1 MTVLII
7 VVSVTVVI
15 SALCSLFE
23 ATLYS
28 TRMGMLEARAVGA
41 GWRSRA
47 ARHMMELKRNV
58 AEPTSAILILNTVA
72 NTAGAAV
79 AGMYAAQVLGPS
91 NVPAFSA
98 VLTLIILMFSEIIP
112 KTVGAISWQIMWPY
126 VVWPITFLRR
136 GLKPAVWLTRKLAD
150 LLTGG
155 KAHAAITEEEIQ
167 AVIRIGGAEGELS
180 AGELQLLTNV
190 FHFDE
195 TFVRQ
200 VMLPRRDIDFIDVHA
215 TLADCLA
222 TVEQTRHTRY
232 PVCEGSLDQVIGL
245 VHIKDLV
252 GLNPDAPFDL
262 RTLVRPLRTI
272 PDTMPISKLLRQM
285 QALRQHMAS
294 VTDEY
299 GSLVGLITLENIIEQ
314 LIGAV
319 RDEFDEETPEIVPEE
334 GGVYKVLGSLPLDR
348 LNRDLGLRLSSDEID
363 SISGLITEKIG
374 RMLRVGD
381 EVDLDGK
388 VHAEVVETQGGRA
401 TWVRLVLPEHRG

>member
-7 VVSVTVVI
+7 VVGVTVLI

-28 TRMGMLEARAVGA
+28 TRMGVLEAKAGGGRHAKRAN
-41 GWRSRA
+41 R
-47 ARHMMELKRNV
+47 MMQLKRNV

-98 VLTLIILMFSEIIP
+98 VLTLMILLFSEIIP
-112 KTVGAISWQIMWPY
+112 KTVGAISWQSIWPY
-126 VVWPITFLRR
+126 VVWPIAFLRR
-136 GLKPAVWLTRKLAD
+136 SLGPAVWLTRKLAN

-167 AVIRIGGAEGELS
+167 AVIRMGGAEGELS
-180 AGELQLLTNV
+180 AGELRLLTNV

-195 TFVRQ
+195 TYVRQ
-200 VMLPRRDIDFIDVHA
+200 VMLPRREIDIIDVNA
-215 TLADCLA
+215 SLSECLEIVA
-222 TVEQTRHTRY
+222 QTRHTRY
-232 PVCEGSLDQVIGL
+232 PVCDGSLDQVLGL

-252 GLNPDAPFDL
+252 GVAADGPFDL
-262 RTLVRPLRTI
+262 RSIMRPLRAI

-285 QALRQHMAS
+285 QALRQHMA
-294 VTDEY
+294 VVNDEY

-319 RDEFDEETPEIVPEE
+319 RDEFDEETPDIIPEE
-334 GGVYKVLGSLPLDR
+334 EGAYKVRGSLPLDR
-348 LNRDLGLRLSSDEID
+348 INRDLDLTLNSEEID
-363 SISGLITEKIG
+363 SISGLVTEKIG

-381 EVDLDGK
+381 QIELEGEVR
-388 VHAEVVETQGGRA
+388 AEVVETQAGRA
-401 TWVRLVLPEHRG
+401 TWVRLILPEQRD